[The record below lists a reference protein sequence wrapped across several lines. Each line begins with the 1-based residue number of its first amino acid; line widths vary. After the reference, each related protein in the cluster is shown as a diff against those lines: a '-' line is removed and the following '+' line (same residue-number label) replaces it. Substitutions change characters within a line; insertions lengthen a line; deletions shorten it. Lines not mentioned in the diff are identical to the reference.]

1 MNNSLEVISQA
12 YLPCIGLAAVAE
24 HLLESCASCVRNGNV
39 AGLAASD
46 VIVGRHLK
54 VAEDGE
60 AKTYV
65 NAEVGRLE
73 FPFCCVLENRLVLVA
88 YVEAELRT
96 CEEED
101 VSYATETYAIA

>member
-1 MNNSLEVISQA
+1 MLSEYFSLEVVSQA
-12 YLPCIGLAAVAE
+12 YLPCISLSAIAE

-46 VIVGRHLK
+46 VIVGRHLE
-54 VAEDGE
+54 VAENGE

-73 FPFCCVLENRLVLVA
+73 FPLCCVLE
-88 YVEAELRT
+88 
-96 CEEED
+96 D
-101 VSYATETYAIA
+101 